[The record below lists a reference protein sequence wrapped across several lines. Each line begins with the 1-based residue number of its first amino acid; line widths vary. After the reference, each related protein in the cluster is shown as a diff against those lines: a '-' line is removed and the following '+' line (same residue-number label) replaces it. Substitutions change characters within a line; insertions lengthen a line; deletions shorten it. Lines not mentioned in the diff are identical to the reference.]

1 MHAHT
6 RTENPLETRVEN
18 TAYCIIQS
26 VEYSVKVYTTDR
38 RDSACEPIRRQLMD
52 TQRPTT
58 ERSRSMAS
66 GLKDMGRFPI
76 FCACEEASDGA
87 YAPEATIGRSWPL
100 GTTTWAGYTIL
111 YTMLSK
117 FDRPYFPAEATIERS

>member
-87 YAPEATIGRSWPL
+87 YAQRPQSEGHGLWGQRL
-100 GTTTWAGYTIL
+100 GPVIL
-111 YTMLSK
+111 YTMWSK